1 MSKEYNFKSRPTGKS
16 FAMIIQLKSN
26 IEKGLKCVV
35 ATLDPEKT
43 KRDFEY
49 MTGSKLILKERG
61 KGIYYASLNAL

>member
-1 MSKEYNFKSRPTGKS
+1 M
-16 FAMIIQLKSN
+16 IQLKSN